1 MFSRPHA
8 PPHRPPGTNPPVDGD
23 ALTALARRAQAGD
36 RDAATQLV
44 RQTYPLVLRTLM
56 ALSSRSEAEDLT
68 QETFAR
74 AFRSLPGFR
83 AESSVRTWLLSIA
96 RRVAAD
102 NLRTARARPR
112 TEPLIL
118 EEHLPRLVTG
128 EMGEVI
134 ALRALVDR
142 LSPDR
147 RAAFLLTQVAGLS
160 YEETAEICGCA
171 IGTIRS
177 RVARARGDLLSAL
190 DADDTLE
197 VARPPL
203 KVVRSA

>member
-1 MFSRPHA
+1 M
-8 PPHRPPGTNPPVDGD
+8 DGD
-23 ALTALARRAQAGD
+23 ALTTLARRAQAGD
-36 RDAATQLV
+36 RAAATQLV
-44 RQTYPLVLRTLM
+44 HQTYPLVLRTLT

-112 TEPLIL
+112 TEPFIL
-118 EEHLPRLVTG
+118 EEHLPHLLTG
-128 EMGEVI
+128 EVGEAI

-147 RAAFLLTQVAGLS
+147 RTAFLLTQVAGLS
-160 YEETAEICGCA
+160 YEETAEMCGCA

-177 RVARARGDLLSAL
+177 RVARARSDLLSAL
-190 DADDTLE
+190 AADDSVE
-197 VARPPL
+197 VARKPL
-203 KVVRSA
+203 RAVRSA